1 MSFHKTAQVFSE
13 LTQEE
18 IAKLIAEMLR
28 DQYGKTG
35 SARKI
40 IGRKMGV
47 DPRTV
52 KNWYEGKSAPSLA
65 HFLIL
70 ARSSPMIASWFLE
83 CCGYDALAEILLARS
98 RVEENGATTPRLEFY
113 SIKIDPIKMKN
124 SLEAIQNLNQRQVWF
139 YGQIQQGKLIT
150 VRDLVEIWQIG
161 SATAKRDIAGLV
173 DLELITY
180 VGSKRTG
187 FYMVIY

>member
-1 MSFHKTAQVFSE
+1 MSFHKTAQVFPE
-13 LTQEE
+13 LTQEQ

-40 IGRKMGV
+40 IGREIGV

-52 KNWYEGKSAPSLA
+52 KNWYEGNSAPSLA

-70 ARSSPMIASWFLE
+70 VRNSPMIAAWFLRHS
-83 CCGYDALAEILLARS
+83 GYDALAEALLACS
-98 RVEENGATTPRLEFY
+98 RAEESGVTAPRLEFY
-113 SIKIDPIKMKN
+113 SIKIDPIKMKKN
-124 SLEAIQNLNQRQVWF
+124 LKDIQNLNQRQVWF

-161 SATAKRDIAGLV
+161 SATAKRDIAGLI
-173 DLELITY
+173 DLKLITY
-180 VGSKRTG
+180 IGSKRAG
-187 FYMVIY
+187 FYMIVY